1 VLPFKTNKACD
12 DSHTQPYQPITRS
25 DHALI
30 LVELQAGRVKAEERH
45 ETTQPSMKNQLE
57 EKAKSST

>member
-1 VLPFKTNKACD
+1 VAI
-12 DSHTQPYQPITRS
+12 HTHPYQPITRP

-45 ETTQPSMKNQLE
+45 ETTQSWMKKQLE
-57 EKAKSST
+57 EKAKSSS